1 MKLTKK
7 DCDNLIDTLVEWK
20 ECVGVKEMDDSDAG
34 LDDDRY
40 EDLIKRL
47 RKYTYSPE
55 PETVICGADC
65 DCENETFEDFAISR
79 LSEKDIINWSKNND

>member
-47 RKYTYSPE
+47 TEHAHSPE
-55 PETVICGADC
+55 VEL
-65 DCENETFEDFAISR
+65 ETFEDFAIGL
-79 LSEKDIINWSKNND
+79 LSEKDIVSWRKNNA

>member
-1 MKLTKK
+1 MKLSKK

-20 ECVGVKEMDDSDAG
+20 ECVGVKEMDEDDAG

-47 RKYTYSPE
+47 KKHAYSPE
-55 PETVICGADC
+55 PETQICGVDC
-65 DCENETFEDFAISR
+65 DCEKETFEDFAISR
-79 LSEKDIINWSKNND
+79 LSEKDIINWSKNNE

>member
-7 DCDNLIDTLVEWK
+7 DCDNLIDTLIEWK
-20 ECVGVKEMDDSDAG
+20 QCVGVKEMDTNDAG

-47 RKYTYSPE
+47 KKHAYSPE
-55 PETVICGADC
+55 PETVICGQDC

-79 LSEKDIINWSKNND
+79 LSEKDIINWSKNNE

>member
-1 MKLTKK
+1 MKLSKK
-7 DCDNLIDTLVEWK
+7 DCDNLIDTLIEWK

-47 RKYTYSPE
+47 KKHAYSPE
-55 PETVICGADC
+55 VEL
-65 DCENETFEDFAISR
+65 ETFEEFAIR
-79 LSEKDIINWSKNND
+79 QLSEKDIINWSKNNE

>member
-1 MKLTKK
+1 MKLSKK

-47 RKYTYSPE
+47 KKHAYSPE
-55 PETVICGADC
+55 VEL
-65 DCENETFEDFAISR
+65 ETFEEFAIR
-79 LSEKDIINWSKNND
+79 QLSEKDIINWSKNNE

>member
-1 MKLTKK
+1 MKLSKK

-40 EDLIKRL
+40 EDLIERL
-47 RKYTYSPE
+47 KKHAYSPE
-55 PETVICGADC
+55 VEL
-65 DCENETFEDFAISR
+65 ETFEDFAISQ
-79 LSEKDIINWSKNND
+79 LSEKDIINWSKNNE

>member
-1 MKLTKK
+1 MKLSKK

-47 RKYTYSPE
+47 KNHAYSPE
-55 PETVICGADC
+55 PETVICGQDC
-65 DCENETFEDFAISR
+65 ECENETFEDFAISR
-79 LSEKDIINWSKNND
+79 LSEKDIINWSKNNE

>member
-1 MKLTKK
+1 MKLSKK

-47 RKYTYSPE
+47 KKHTGE
-55 PETVICGADC
+55 
-65 DCENETFEDFAISR
+65 
-79 LSEKDIINWSKNND
+79 EK

>member
-1 MKLTKK
+1 MKLSKK

-20 ECVGVKEMDDSDAG
+20 QCVGVKEMDTNDAG

-47 RKYTYSPE
+47 KKHAYSPE
-55 PETVICGADC
+55 VEL
-65 DCENETFEDFAISR
+65 ETFEEFAIR
-79 LSEKDIINWSKNND
+79 QLSEKDIVNWSKNNE

>member
-1 MKLTKK
+1 MKLSKK

-20 ECVGVKEMDDSDAG
+20 QCVGVKEMDTNDAG

-47 RKYTYSPE
+47 KKHAYSTE
-55 PETVICGADC
+55 VEL
-65 DCENETFEDFAISR
+65 ETFEEFAVR
-79 LSEKDIINWSKNND
+79 QLSEKDIINWSKNNE

>member
-47 RKYTYSPE
+47 KKHADS

-79 LSEKDIINWSKNND
+79 LNEKDIINWSKNNA

>member
-7 DCDNLIDTLVEWK
+7 DCDNLIDTLIEWK

-47 RKYTYSPE
+47 KKHADSR
-55 PETVICGADC
+55 ETQICGQDC
-65 DCENETFEDFAISR
+65 DCEIETFEDFAISR
-79 LSEKDIINWSKNND
+79 LSEKDIINWSKNNE